1 MMYLKKIFSF
11 SLLLSLLVS
20 GIVLFSA
27 GTPASAAEQAQ
38 IITLKGE
45 SGIISPDS
53 VKVKLGTTVVW
64 YNSGPGPAK
73 IVFTTKIGIACSV
86 PVNFYADLFGHYES
100 AAIPV
105 GGTASICFIGEGEYE
120 YTVTRMVSKGK
131 DQPVEAS
138 AKGKIISVK

>member
-1 MMYLKKIFSF
+1 MYLKKIFMF
-11 SLLLSLLVS
+11 SLLLSFLVS
-20 GIVLFSA
+20 GIALFSA

-38 IITLKGE
+38 LITLKGE

-105 GGTASICFIGEGEYE
+105 GGTASICFIGEGEYD
-120 YTVTRMVSKGK
+120 YTVKRMVSKGK
-131 DQPVEAS
+131 DQPIEAS

>member
-1 MMYLKKIFSF
+1 MMFLKKIFLF
-11 SLLLSLLVS
+11 SLLLSLLIS
-20 GIVLFSA
+20 GIVRFSA
-27 GTPASAAEQAQ
+27 GNTAFAGDPAQL
-38 IITLKGE
+38 ITLKGE
-45 SGIISPDS
+45 SGMISPDS

-73 IVFTTKIGIACSV
+73 IVFITKIGLACSV

-100 AAIPV
+100 TAIPV

-120 YTVTRMVSKGK
+120 YTVTRMISKGK
-131 DQPVEAS
+131 DQPIEAS

>member
-1 MMYLKKIFSF
+1 MF

-38 IITLKGE
+38 LITLKGE

-100 AAIPV
+100 TAIPV
-105 GGTASICFIGEGEYE
+105 GGTASICFIGEGEYD

>member
-1 MMYLKKIFSF
+1 MYLKKIFSF

-105 GGTASICFIGEGEYE
+105 GGTASICFIGEGEYD

-131 DQPVEAS
+131 DQPIEAS

>member
-1 MMYLKKIFSF
+1 MLYLKKIFMF
-11 SLLLSLLVS
+11 SLLLSFLVS
-20 GIVLFSA
+20 GIALFST
-27 GTPASAAEQAQ
+27 GSTASAGELAQ
-38 IITLKGE
+38 LITLKGE

-73 IVFTTKIGIACSV
+73 IVFITKIGIACSV

-105 GGTASICFIGEGEYE
+105 GGTASICFIGEGEYD

-131 DQPVEAS
+131 DQPIQVS